1 MREYLDEL
9 QRRLSELFDPQI
21 RRVRE
26 RIDPLIAQARAR
38 YQKLERRERL
48 LVQIAGGLLAVFLVY
63 NLVVSPLID
72 YINGLDE
79 QIVSRERDLAG
90 MQRLVATFTR
100 VKDDL
105 RAAQHDTVPAGRAFS
120 LFSVLEASF
129 SKTVGHDKIASITPQ
144 ADKKLPDGLV
154 QYGVQL
160 KLSDVSLGQIVDALY
175 AVRTLGVPVG
185 VANLHIERRTPNTHS
200 FDVDL
205 TCVALGHSA

>member
-1 MREYLDEL
+1 MREYLAEL
-9 QRRLSELFDPQI
+9 QRRLADLLSPQI
-21 RRVRE
+21 RRVRD

-48 LVQIAGGLLAVFLVY
+48 LLQLAGGLLAVFLVY
-63 NLVVSPLID
+63 NLIVSPVID
-72 YINGLDE
+72 YVDGLDE

-90 MQRLVATFTR
+90 VQRLVATYKL

-105 RAAQHDTVPAGRAFS
+105 HAAQHDPVPAGRDFS
-120 LFSVLEASF
+120 LFSIVEASF
-129 SKTVGHDKIASITPQ
+129 SKSIGHDKIASITPQ

-160 KLSDVSLGQIVDALY
+160 KLNDVSLDQIVSALY

-185 VANLHIERRTPNTHS
+185 IANLHIERRTPNTHS

>member
-1 MREYLDEL
+1 MREYLAEL
-9 QRRLSELFDPQI
+9 QRRLADLLSPQI
-21 RRVRE
+21 RRVRD
-26 RIDPLIAQARAR
+26 RIDPLIAQAR
-38 YQKLERRERL
+38 YLERRERL
-48 LVQIAGGLLAVFLVY
+48 LLQLAGGLLAVFLVY
-63 NLVVSPLID
+63 NLIVSPMID
-72 YINGLDE
+72 YVDGLDE

-90 MQRLVATFTR
+90 VQRLVATYKL

-105 RAAQHDTVPAGRAFS
+105 HAAQHDTVPAGRDFS
-120 LFSVLEASF
+120 LFSIVEASF
-129 SKTVGHDKIASITPQ
+129 SKSIGHDKIASITPQ

-160 KLSDVSLGQIVDALY
+160 KLNDVSLDQIVSALY

-185 VANLHIERRTPNTHS
+185 IANLHIERRTPNTHS

>member
-1 MREYLDEL
+1 MREYFEEL
-9 QRRLSELFDPQI
+9 QRRIAELLDPQI

-48 LVQIAGGLLAVFLVY
+48 LVQIAGAFLGVFLVY
-63 NLVVSPLID
+63 NLIVSPVID
-72 YINGLDE
+72 YVDGLDQ
-79 QIVSRERDLAG
+79 QIASREHDLAG
-90 MQRLVATFTR
+90 VQRLVATYTL
-100 VKDDL
+100 VKEDL
-105 RAAQHDTVPAGRAFS
+105 RAAQHDTVPAGRDFS
-120 LFSVLEASF
+120 LFSIVEASF
-129 SKTVGHDKIASITPQ
+129 SKSIGHDKIASITPQ

-160 KLSDVSLGQIVDALY
+160 KLSDVSLDQIVDALY

-185 VANLHIERRTPNTHS
+185 IANLHIERRTPNTHS

>member
-1 MREYLDEL
+1 MREYLEEL
-9 QRRLSELFDPQI
+9 QRRLEELLGPQI

-26 RIDPLIAQARAR
+26 RVDPLIAQARAR

-48 LVQIAGGLLAVFLVY
+48 LVQIAGAFLGVFLVY

-72 YINGLDE
+72 YVDGLDQ
-79 QIVSRERDLAG
+79 QITSREHDLAG
-90 MQRLVATFTR
+90 VQRLVATYTL
-100 VKDDL
+100 VKGDL
-105 RAAQHDTVPAGRAFS
+105 RAAQHDTVPAGRDFS

-129 SKTVGHDKIASITPQ
+129 SKSIGHDKIASITPQ

-160 KLSDVSLGQIVDALY
+160 KLSDVSLDQIVDALY

-185 VANLHIERRTPNTHS
+185 IANLHIQRRTPNTHS